1 MGKNIKLI
9 ILSLLLCVFSFAM
22 LSGCGEDKSGSTIN
36 EPEITGEYLAEEYSQ
51 QLLNDGAETVLGLVT
66 IEKQGED
73 SYKVNIAEREVVP
86 SSKYDEGY
94 YLADNNINK
103 TVDFGFDARIACI
116 HDGKLEVETPDEF
129 IKNHGEDNQQLY
141 TVYLMGESAELLLAT
156 DPKDVQAE

>member
-103 TVDFGFDARIACI
+103 T
-116 HDGKLEVETPDEF
+116 
-129 IKNHGEDNQQLY
+129 
-141 TVYLMGESAELLLAT
+141 
-156 DPKDVQAE
+156 